1 MAYENV
7 RSVEGL
13 LKTIFDLGLNHM
25 AGVDLAYHNLE
36 HVSTMLNSFR
46 ILAKENAVFERVY
59 ADRRLNLQMHV
70 AIAWHDAICEI
81 GAPKG
86 QNERNSVDLLKSR
99 IPTQAYER
107 FPELSDWMSDIEAL
121 IMATAEHFT
130 DYTPKN
136 EAESVIM
143 DLDVLNFS
151 WDTDAF
157 LMASSQVDQ
166 EACERYGIDRARA
179 GRLAFFETIKDFRFH
194 VLNEELQNQ
203 ANLNITLMIEK
214 LRAEVAQNHIKGT
227 KND

>member
-1 MAYENV
+1 
-7 RSVEGL
+7 
-13 LKTIFDLGLNHM
+13 
-25 AGVDLAYHNLE
+25 
-36 HVSTMLNSFR
+36 
-46 ILAKENAVFERVY
+46 
-59 ADRRLNLQMHV
+59 
-70 AIAWHDAICEI
+70 
-81 GAPKG
+81 
-86 QNERNSVDLLKSR
+86 
-99 IPTQAYER
+99 
-107 FPELSDWMSDIEAL
+107 
-121 IMATAEHFT
+121 MATAEHFT